1 MAASGPRVA
10 KLSRGFRSRRPDG
23 CPREAPSD
31 PRPEFWLRAVVG
43 AQAWNPSRRTDGAAA
58 DRKVLDG
65 LSAPVDSHVVVV
77 GAGIVGAS
85 VAYHAARAG
94 ASVTLVDAGRPGAGV
109 TADSFAWIGASG
121 VHTGPAAGIRATAT
135 DEYRRV
141 EAELPGLPVIWSGS
155 LSWLGE
161 GGAPEAG
168 PGQEIVD
175 AATVMTLEPSLQ
187 RPPEWAVWAPGDG
200 AVDSVGVTERMVA
213 GANAHG
219 ARIYLDTAITAVR
232 RDTAGQVA
240 GVETAVG
247 PLSGT
252 TVVLAAGVATA
263 ALAAPLGARVPVEPS
278 PCPLFRLRAP
288 AGLVRTVVNTQDFD
302 LRQVA
307 ADRLIAAADSAER
320 TLAAVRSTFRG
331 AGSVELLST
340 RIGVRP
346 MPADGEPIV
355 GPVADVPGLYL
366 AVMHAAVT
374 LAPAVGRLIARELV
388 DGIVEPAL
396 SGCRLGRF

>member
-1 MAASGPRVA
+1 M
-10 KLSRGFRSRRPDG
+10 
-23 CPREAPSD
+23 
-31 PRPEFWLRAVVG
+31 
-43 AQAWNPSRRTDGAAA
+43 
-58 DRKVLDG
+58 
-65 LSAPVDSHVVVV
+65 
-77 GAGIVGAS
+77 
-85 VAYHAARAG
+85 
-94 ASVTLVDAGRPGAGV
+94 
-109 TADSFAWIGASG
+109 
-121 VHTGPAAGIRATAT
+121 RATAT
-135 DEYRRV
+135 EEYRRV

-155 LSWLGE
+155 LSWRAE

-175 AATVMTLEPSLQ
+175 AATVMTLEPNLRQ
-187 RPPEWAVWAPGDG
+187 PPEWAIWAPGDG
-200 AVDSVGVTERMVA
+200 AIDSVGVTERLVA
-213 GANAHG
+213 GARDHG
-219 ARIYLDTAITAVR
+219 ARVHLDTAVTAVR
-232 RDTAGQVA
+232 RDAAGQVA

-263 ALAAPLGARVPVEPS
+263 ALGAPLGVRVPVEPS
-278 PCPLFRLRAP
+278 PSPLFRLRAP

-307 ADRLIAAADSAER
+307 ADRLIAAADSPER

-340 RIGVRP
+340 RLGVRP

-388 DGIVEPAL
+388 DGIVESAL
-396 SGCRLGRF
+396 SGCRPDRF